1 MTSIPPVVLALAQPV
16 DALPE
21 GPGWA
26 AEPKFDGDRMTLH
39 RTESSVV
46 LGSKSSRV
54 VTSSWMDLAVAGMDL
69 EPGVLLDGEAVI
81 YRDGRLD
88 FGAVRSRASA
98 GAARAS
104 ALIRKLPA
112 SYAAFDI
119 LHHPAHGGDLRTR
132 PYRERRAILVETLA
146 PLGPPLQA
154 VPMTENLDV
163 ARQWWELRPLGI
175 EGLLWPEFA
184 ADRLTGWRRSYVG
197 R

>member
-1 MTSIPPVVLALAQPV
+1 MTSGPPVVLALAQPV

-46 LGSKSSRV
+46 LRSKSSRV

-81 YRDGRLD
+81 YREGRLD

-104 ALIRKLPA
+104 ALIRQLPA

-119 LHHPAHGGDLRTR
+119 LRHPAHGDLRTR

-154 VPMTENLDV
+154 VPMTEDLDV
-163 ARQWWELRPLGI
+163 ARQWWEQLRPVGC
-175 EGLLWPEFA
+175 F
-184 ADRLTGWRRSYVG
+184 RLTAVSRKPG
-197 R
+197 